1 MIRLAVIAASLF
13 SGIGVLW
20 VVNAIWG
27 RHRVRSAVKTAL
39 EETGHGPDATYN
51 EAMLA
56 GLPEV
61 VQRYFR
67 LVLRNGQKYIRYAKV
82 HQESLYKMQQQD
94 EWIEVSA
101 NSSYTTEHPAL
112 VWDAVLHDS
121 RYRWR
126 RAHLIY
132 LHSTGEG
139 MTKLYGGLTLSDY
152 SGSEADVTLLCR
164 FLSESL
170 WFPTALLPGRHVEW
184 KTHGPNSAEA
194 IITDDDLQARA
205 IFYFNEAGEVEKITT
220 TDKFRDFRGGF
231 HKEEFVMYCRNYKP
245 INNIL
250 VPTEVE
256 FVWELDKGNFPY
268 ARIQATD
275 IDYQF

>member
-1 MIRLAVIAASLF
+1 MRLAVIAASLF

-20 VVNAIWG
+20 VVNAIWS
-27 RHRVRSAVKTAL
+27 RHRVNSAIKTAL
-39 EETGHGPDATYN
+39 EETGHGADAMYN
-51 EAMLA
+51 EAALA

-67 LVLRNGQKYIRYAKV
+67 LVLHNGQKYIRFAKV
-82 HQESLYKMQQQD
+82 HQEAEYKMKPQGA
-94 EWIEVSA
+94 WIEVSA

-112 VWDAVLHDS
+112 VWDAVLHDN

-132 LHSTGEG
+132 LHGAGEG

-152 SGSEADVTLLCR
+152 SGSEADITLLCR

-184 KTHGPNSAEA
+184 RAHGPNSAEA
-194 IITDDDLQARA
+194 VITDDELEARA
-205 IFYFNEAGEVEKITT
+205 IFHFNAAGEVEKITT

-231 HKEEFVMYCRNYKP
+231 HKEEFVMHCRNYKQL
-245 INNIL
+245 NNIL
-250 VPTEVE
+250 VPTELE
-256 FVWELDKGNFPY
+256 FVWELDNGTFPY
-268 ARIQATD
+268 ARITATD
-275 IDYQF
+275 VEYKF